1 MSELDNTRAIIRKFE
16 PILKDLSR
24 HELEILNKMIIHRVK
39 VMNRAASLY
48 ALSEFNIGDRVS
60 WDSRDGKVYTGVI
73 IKLNS
78 KTASVKINDQGYW
91 NVSPQL
97 LRKA

>member
-24 HELEILNKMIIHRVK
+24 HELEILNKMIVHRLK
-39 VMNRAASLY
+39 IMNRAE
-48 ALSEFNIGDRVS
+48 ALFAMSEFDIGDRVS
-60 WDSRDGKVYTGVI
+60 WDSRDGNVHTGVI

-78 KTASVKINDQGYW
+78 KTASVRVDDQGYW